1 MLGNVITSSNTRGW
15 ATISKCLVEAIA
27 FFSRC
32 KGGYR
37 SPFYSEEAH
46 VRRDTELESCKQL
59 GRPCMSGREG
69 AKAGPQRGL
78 NDLKLFCTCLPPWVW
93 VDIGLVVA
101 IHHLLKTF
109 CMREELLTLWVLPPP
124 ARSRELLFPA
134 TFASRGPTC
143 DHRPRG
149 GETVTGQGMEGPWW
163 LGSGVGGPHLSSG
176 RSIFREN
183 ARPVLARF
191 LPFPPQGP
199 RIQIFVWNTVL
210 RCG

>member
-46 VRRDTELESCKQL
+46 VRRDTDLESCKQL

-109 CMREELLTLWVLPPP
+109 CMREELLTL
-124 ARSRELLFPA
+124 
-134 TFASRGPTC
+134 
-143 DHRPRG
+143 
-149 GETVTGQGMEGPWW
+149 
-163 LGSGVGGPHLSSG
+163 
-176 RSIFREN
+176 
-183 ARPVLARF
+183 
-191 LPFPPQGP
+191 
-199 RIQIFVWNTVL
+199 
-210 RCG
+210 